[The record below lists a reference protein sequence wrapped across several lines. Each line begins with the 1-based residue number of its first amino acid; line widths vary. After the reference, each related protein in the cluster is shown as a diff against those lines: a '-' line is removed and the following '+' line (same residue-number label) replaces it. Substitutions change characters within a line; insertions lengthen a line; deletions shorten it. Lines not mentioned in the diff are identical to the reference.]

1 MSDRTRPTHVCPL
14 CSAPMSNGPF
24 DECRG
29 DADKTH
35 RPVAGIDALPYGRFL
50 PNEEALAGRMAAAGT
65 PIIRI
70 AGFPAVFLMG
80 GRPGDNWRY
89 ADSLRPETGAREYFP
104 PARGYRGDE
113 TYSAG
118 RIGAVT
124 PGLLWAAHH
133 DARQRAADRAA
144 NPARYKRTGDQT
156 IPAAHGGAVRAGAFF
171 NLELGR
177 SIPPMSGGSPW
188 AARDTGWH
196 ADGCLC
202 RSCAAVSA

>member
-14 CSAPMSNGPF
+14 CSAPMGNGPF

-80 GRPGDNWRY
+80 GRPGDNWHFTD
-89 ADSLRPETGAREYFP
+89 ALRPETGARGYFP
-104 PARGYRGDE
+104 GVDDAALVDARE
-113 TYSAG
+113 G
-118 RIGAVT
+118 RIGT
-124 PGLLWAAHH
+124 RYAHGRELV
-133 DARQRAADRAA
+133 ARRIAIYRKARRAALMSA
-144 NPARYKRTGDQT
+144 
-156 IPAAHGGAVRAGAFF
+156 
-171 NLELGR
+171 
-177 SIPPMSGGSPW
+177 PPMSGGSPW